1 VDDGIA
7 TGLTMLC
14 IINSLKK
21 RKPKRIIVAVPVA
34 PPEVVEKFEKIA
46 EIVVVEKPDFFM
58 AIGSFYEDFHQLT
71 DEEVIE
77 YLNA

>member
-1 VDDGIA
+1 
-7 TGLTMLC
+7 
-14 IINSLKK
+14 
-21 RKPKRIIVAVPVA
+21 
-34 PPEVVEKFEKIA
+34 
-46 EIVVVEKPDFFM
+46 VVVEKPDFFM